1 MECTVG
7 DVSQCDGNHAA
18 TRAGADSEPDQV
30 VRPEKKEPH
39 YDRQSDHHPMVLEET
54 STPTV

>member
-1 MECTVG
+1 MEYTVG

-30 VRPEKKEPH
+30 VRLEKKEPH
-39 YDRQSDHHPMVLEET
+39 SDRQSDHHPMVPEET
-54 STPTV
+54 STPRV

>member
-7 DVSQCDGNHAA
+7 DVSQCDGNRAA
-18 TRAGADSEPDQV
+18 AHAGADSEPDRV
-30 VRPEKKEPH
+30 VRPERKEPQ
-39 YDRQSDHHPMVLEET
+39 YDRQSDHHPIVLEET